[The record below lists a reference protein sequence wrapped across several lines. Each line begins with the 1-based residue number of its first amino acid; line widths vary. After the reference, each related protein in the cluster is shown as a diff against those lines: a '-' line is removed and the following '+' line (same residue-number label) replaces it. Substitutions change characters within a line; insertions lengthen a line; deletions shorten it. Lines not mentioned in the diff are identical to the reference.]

1 MRGGGGV
8 IGADGSSLHNSSMD
22 EFIPALIMVIPGI
35 FILENPIYGKGH
47 MLCSV
52 QCAHTINTQN

>member
-1 MRGGGGV
+1 MSEGGGGV
-8 IGADGSSLHNSSMD
+8 IGADGSSLHNSSLD

-47 MLCSV
+47 AV
-52 QCAHTINTQN
+52 QCAMCAHY